1 VIFSQPLSFFSQ
13 PLSLSLSLSL
23 CLSFFSHSHAHHT
36 PRTGNGSLDSS
47 EFRIGLRRLGCDL
60 EMSVLERVMHL
71 FDSDGNGTI
80 DVEEFVSK
88 MTEGDESGGS
98 SSKGEKEEYRLMWLR
113 HFL

>member
-1 VIFSQPLSFFSQ
+1 
-13 PLSLSLSLSL
+13 
-23 CLSFFSHSHAHHT
+23 
-36 PRTGNGSLDSS
+36 
-47 EFRIGLRRLGCDL
+47 
-60 EMSVLERVMHL
+60 MHL
-71 FDSDGNGTI
+71 FDSDGDGTI